1 MGNEGKALILVIED
15 DAAISDVTCSTLAH
29 EGYAC
34 TPAYSG
40 TEARLLIEGGAQFDL
55 AICDLMLPGMA
66 GEDVVALIRA
76 RSAMPI
82 IVASARS
89 AVVDRVTLLRL
100 GADDYLVKPFD
111 LDELVARVEALLRR
125 AGSGALGAA
134 FAGAGCAAGAAAVG
148 ASDAATPSDDPAV
161 RTFGAWRINETERSF
176 EAAGMPLR
184 LTRTEFDIVA
194 LLSKKPGRV
203 YDRTFIY
210 EQVWGWNADGD
221 ASIVREHV
229 RRIRKKFAEAGLE
242 DDPIETVWG
251 VGYRWGLQ

>member
-1 MGNEGKALILVIED
+1 MTEGAHLLIVDDERAIAAMLDQYFSMEGYKTTVASDGRDALSAV
-15 DAAISDVTCSTLAH
+15 DAAARGALSPIDLVLLDVNMPDMDGFATCK
-29 EGYAC
+29 
-34 TPAYSG
+34 
-40 TEARLLIEGGAQFDL
+40 
-55 AICDLMLPGMA
+55 
-66 GEDVVALIRA
+66 LIRERLA
-76 RSAMPI
+76 CPI
-82 IVASARS
+82 IFL
-89 AVVDRVTLLRL
+89 T
-100 GADDYLVKPFD
+100 
-111 LDELVARVEALLRR
+111 ARVEDADQLD
-125 AGSGALGAA
+125 G
-134 FAGAGCAAGAAAVG
+134 FAAGGDDYVLKPFSLQVLGSRVRAHLARESRREDPSARVWFGGNLSIDYARRSVQISRGDG
-148 ASDAATPSDDPAV
+148 AEVQRLD
-161 RTFGAWRINETERSF
+161 
-176 EAAGMPLR
+176 